1 MATDDTGMSDLVR
14 LGQIWYFFRYFF
26 FLTGLRQI
34 VLVKPTRHTL
44 TAWMSELSELTYI
57 ALDCPEMGQIRDF
70 FTSDF
75 STFRPVSQTLAFHG
89 RASDTM
95 GTVGVTRPSPLE
107 KGSKFQSR
115 VSQPGNGVTGGIYRS
130 LFSPGDG
137 IAEKKNL

>member
-1 MATDDTGMSDLVR
+1 MATDDTGPCTGTWSQTWSNLV
-14 LGQIWYFFRYFF
+14 LFLIFF

-95 GTVGVTRPSPLE
+95 GTVGGYQTVPVRKRVE
-107 KGSKFQSR
+107 ISKLRISAR
-115 VSQPGNGVTGGIYRS
+115 
-130 LFSPGDG
+130 
-137 IAEKKNL
+137 K